1 MIEHMR
7 RVRGRRLR
15 VVNAVVLAAVLL
27 LGIGVVSGVFAKPEN
42 DAQSVLDRYVGALND
57 GDVEDAAALTSYP
70 EAAKASMT
78 QAYDALDPESVR
90 FDVNQIIDLDVDSGM
105 FNAVATWDLG
115 NDRSWTYNVNG
126 WVRNLSVG
134 WRVSWNPATFM
145 PGLGNGRTVRL
156 DRTDAAPPTVF
167 DISGAPMMTE
177 QTINAI
183 RLDPARTADPV
194 GSTVALAK
202 AIEPVAPLITAESL
216 QQDLAAANGQ
226 PITAVNLRDADF
238 AVLEDS
244 LRAVPGVV
252 VEGQPR
258 LITIDRRVY
267 GPVVDA
273 MRTVWQSNRDASQGW
288 AINAVE
294 PNGQTIR
301 LTGYQGPPGPDIR
314 ASLDPRLQLAAED
327 AAVSVGT
334 PAAIVAIQP
343 STGAILAV
351 AQNNQ
356 ATDLGPIAFTGLYP
370 AGSTLDLVRLAASAQ
385 NTELEQ
391 AAKQLGLGVKYTIPG
406 LDQQTASF
414 GGGGPNLM
422 RAAASERTVADDEVT
437 VSPFGMALVAAS
449 VARGAPTVP
458 VIAAGQP
465 ATTDETV
472 PQLPGQVTDQLRTV
486 MRDTV
491 HRGSANLLAG
501 YGDVVGATGDHD
513 GDRWFYG
520 SRGDMAFAVFVQD
533 ADGGDLAVKVTDRW
547 FKSLA
552 KPAE

>member
-1 MIEHMR
+1 MR
-7 RVRGRRLR
+7 TGRGRLR
-15 VVNAVVLAAVLL
+15 VWNALALGVAVVLGV
-27 LGIGVVSGVFAKPEN
+27 GVVSGVLTRPKT
-42 DAQSVLDRYVGALND
+42 DAQSVLDRYVSAINH
-57 GDVEDAAALTSYP
+57 GDVDAAADLTSYP
-70 EAAKASMT
+70 NAAKSSMS
-78 QAYDALDPESVR
+78 QAFDALSPERVH
-90 FDVNQIIDLDVDSGM
+90 FDVNQIIDLDADSGM

-115 NDRSWTYNVNG
+115 KDRTWTYNVDG

-156 DRTDAAPPTVF
+156 DRTDAAPPTVT
-167 DISGAPMMTE
+167 DIAGTPMMTE

-183 RLDPARTADPV
+183 RLDPARTPDQVA
-194 GSTVALAK
+194 STAALAK
-202 AIEPVAPLITAESL
+202 AIEPVAPLITAQSL
-216 QQDLAAANGQ
+216 QQDLAAAKGQ
-226 PITAVNLRDADF
+226 AITAVNLRDADF
-238 AVLEDS
+238 AVLEDR
-244 LRAVPGVV
+244 LRPIPGVV
-252 VEGQPR
+252 VESRPK

-273 MRTVWQSNRDASQGW
+273 MRTVWQANRDATAGW

-294 PNGQTIR
+294 PNGATVR

-314 ASLDPRLQLAAED
+314 STIDPRLQLAAED

-334 PAAIVAIQP
+334 PAAIVAVQP
-343 STGAILAV
+343 STGAIVAV

-370 AGSTLDLVRLAASAQ
+370 SGSTLDLVRAAATAQ
-385 NTELEQ
+385 NTDLER
-391 AAKQLGLGVKYTIPG
+391 AAKQLGLGLNYTIPG

-422 RAAASERTVADDEVT
+422 RAASDRRTEDQVT

-449 VARGAPTVP
+449 IARGAPTVP
-458 VIAAGQP
+458 VIAAGQS
-465 ATTDETV
+465 ATTDGTMS
-472 PQLPGQVTDQLRTV
+472 QLPGPVTDQLRGI

-491 HRGSANLLAG
+491 HRGPANLLAG
-501 YGDVVGATGDHD
+501 YGDLIGATGAHD

-520 SRGDMAFAVFVQD
+520 SRGDLAFAVYIQD
-533 ADGGDLAVKVTDRW
+533 ADGGDQAVKMTDRM
-547 FKSLA
+547 FTALA
-552 KPAE
+552 KPPQ

>member
-1 MIEHMR
+1 MR
-7 RVRGRRLR
+7 TVRGRRLWIWS
-15 VVNAVVLAAVLL
+15 VIALAAVLV
-27 LGIGVVSGVFAKPEN
+27 LGVAVVGGGFTKPKN
-42 DAQSVLDRYVGALND
+42 DAQSVLARYVEALGD
-57 GDVEDAAALTSYP
+57 GDVDEAAALTSYP
-70 EAAKASMT
+70 EAAKSTIA
-78 QAYDALDPESVR
+78 QAFDALAPESV
-90 FDVNQIIDLDVDSGM
+90 DVDVTQIIDLDADSGM
-105 FNAVATWDLG
+105 FSAVATWDLG
-115 NDRSWTYNVNG
+115 KDRTWTYNVNG

-167 DISGAPMMTE
+167 DVGGAPMMTE

-183 RLDPARTADPV
+183 RLDPSRTGDPV

-216 QQDLAAANGQ
+216 QQELAAANGQ
-226 PITAVNLRDADF
+226 AITAVNLRDADF

-294 PNGQTIR
+294 PNGQTVR

-314 ASLDPRLQLAAED
+314 SSVDPHLQLAAED

-356 ATDLGPIAFTGLYP
+356 ATDVGPIAFTGLYP
-370 AGSTLDLVRLAASAQ
+370 SGSTLDLVRLAASAQ
-385 NTELEQ
+385 NVDLQQ

-414 GGGGPNLM
+414 GGGPNLM
-422 RAAASERTVADDEVT
+422 RGSQEKQSDDDQVA

-472 PQLPGQVTDQLRTV
+472 PQLPGAVTEQLRGI

-491 HRGSANLLAG
+491 HREPANLLAG
-501 YGDVVGATGDHD
+501 YGDVVGATGAHD
-513 GDRWFYG
+513 DDRWFYG
-520 SRGDMAFAVFVQD
+520 YRGDLAFAVFVQD
-533 ADGGDLAVKVTDRW
+533 ADGGDLAVKVTDRL
-547 FKSLA
+547 FKALG
-552 KPAE
+552 KPTE